1 MAVSTS
7 YRELLLANVLI
18 DLKTIT
24 TANSF
29 RTNMASDNISRM
41 LKSPDEMKNDDFPAL
56 FVSDGVENIEY
67 GTNKELKS
75 LFNIIIY
82 GYVRFNTK
90 ASVSEIAST
99 QLNKLISDVKEVLM
113 DTDKTLWGT
122 AGVVFVRL
130 VQVETD
136 EGVMEPEAVFRLQTE
151 IEYYTVS
158 SDMGASV

>member
-7 YRELLLANVLI
+7 YMELLIANVLI